1 MELLHILQLCFLF
14 GIFLL
19 NVLFVLLPLKLIPS
33 EQQQQA
39 TSRSSSWR
47 RMQRILDLFN
57 AFSSGVFLG
66 TCFVHLIPQAE
77 ATMDAAFT
85 AGGLPHTY
93 CSALT
98 QLTCM
103 LGFFVVVLV
112 DRCIETCRGSQSR
125 RPVPSATSGPSE
137 ADEHELTSVKG
148 YIVTVSSSDSTLSDD
163 ESDVELVRERDSMLK
178 NKSQTVSTDRSTG
191 QPSKKKR
198 PRQTVKSKRKTDS
211 VVSSRMASATGSVTI
226 APRCHSHL
234 VAPADLDDLSL
245 KCIILLLALSLHSLF
260 EGVAI
265 GLQDSVMTV
274 TSLAVGIT
282 VHGCLIAFAF
292 GVTLTLR
299 RQSLQT
305 GVIKYGLVYSSMIP
319 IGVGIGMAVGS
330 VRGFVGRL
338 VSALLQSLTA
348 GTFIYVIFMEILPSE
363 TDRGR
368 NRLIKVLVMFVGFV
382 IICSLRFIMVM
393 VH

>member
-1 MELLHILQLCFLF
+1 MELVHILQLCFLF

-19 NVLFVLLPLKLIPS
+19 NLLFVLLPLKLIPS
-33 EQQQQA
+33 EQPA
-39 TSRSSSWR
+39 TNRSASWR
-47 RMQRILDLFN
+47 RTQRILDLFN
-57 AFSSGVFLG
+57 AFASGVFLG

-77 ATMDAAFT
+77 LTMDAAFT
-85 AGGLPHTY
+85 AGGLPRMY

-125 RPVPSATSGPSE
+125 RPIPSATSGPNE

-178 NKSQTVSTDRSTG
+178 NKLPTVASDRSTG
-191 QPSKKKR
+191 QSSKKKR
-198 PRQTVKSKRKTDS
+198 PRHTAKSKKMTES
-211 VVSSRMASATGSVTI
+211 AVSSRMASATGSVAI

-260 EGVAI
+260 EGVAV

-292 GVTLTLR
+292 GATLATR

-305 GVIKYGLVYSSMIP
+305 GAVKYGLVFSAMIP

-330 VRGFVGRL
+330 VRGFVGQL

-348 GTFIYVIFMEILPSE
+348 GTFIYVIFVEVLPSE

-382 IICSLRFIMVM
+382 IICSLRFIVVM

>member
-1 MELLHILQLCFLF
+1 MELVQILQLCFLF

-19 NVLFVLLPLKLIPS
+19 NLLFVILPLKLIPS
-33 EQQQQA
+33 EQQQQ
-39 TSRSSSWR
+39 TTNRSPSWR

-57 AFSSGVFLG
+57 AFATGVFLG

-77 ATMDAAFT
+77 MTMDAAFT
-85 AGGLPHTY
+85 AGGLPQTY

-103 LGFFVVVLV
+103 LGFFVVLLV
-112 DRCIETCRGSQSR
+112 DRCIETCRGSHSR
-125 RPVPSATSGPSE
+125 RPVPSSTNGQSE

-163 ESDVELVRERDSMLK
+163 ESDVELVRERDSMLR
-178 NKSQTVSTDRSTG
+178 NKSPTATNDRSAA

-198 PRQTVKSKRKTDS
+198 SRQTTRSKKLTES
-211 VVSSRMASATGSVTI
+211 AAGSRMVSGSGSAAIT
-226 APRCHSHL
+226 PRCHSHL

-245 KCIILLLALSLHSLF
+245 RCIILLLALSLHSLF

-274 TSLAVGIT
+274 TSLAVGVT

-292 GVTLTLR
+292 GVTLATR
-299 RQSLQT
+299 RQSLQA
-305 GVIKYGLVYSSMIP
+305 GAIKYGLVYSIMVP

-348 GTFIYVIFMEILPSE
+348 GTFIYVIFMEVLPGE
-363 TDRGR
+363 TDRGH
-368 NRLIKVLVMFVGFV
+368 NRLLKVLVMFVGFV
-382 IICSLRFIMVM
+382 IICSLRFIVVM
-393 VH
+393 IH